1 MEKFES
7 NKFIS
12 DFHQTD
18 WEQILCTEKSDAT
31 FTMNQYLSEIDSL
44 LEIHAPPKKL
54 NKKELTFLT
63 IPWITQDLQ
72 NSITKKNNIYS
83 KFVKCKNQKLKEFY
97 HNNYKTYRNLLSTL
111 LKRAKEKYFTK
122 FFNKYI
128 KNITKTWIRIKSL
141 VSMKHKNNDTP
152 SIIRNDKKYINDPI
166 TIANT
171 FNNFF
176 TSIAETVQSKN
187 KCFRNFLS
195 TKNNDSFIITAAN
208 KEEICKVISSLNINK
223 SCGPNSIPTKIL
235 YLVQDQIS
243 KHLATICNLSFSTG
257 IFSTILKTAKVIP
270 IHKNDSR
277 LEVSNY

>member
-1 MEKFES
+1 M
-7 NKFIS
+7 
-12 DFHQTD
+12 D
-18 WEQILCTEKSDAT
+18 
-31 FTMNQYLSEIDSL
+31 Y
-44 LEIHAPPKKL
+44 
-54 NKKELTFLT
+54 
-63 IPWITQDLQ
+63 TQGLQ
-72 NSITKKNNIYS
+72 NSIKKKNNIYS

-97 HNNYKTYRNLLSTL
+97 HNNYKIYRNLLSTL

-187 KCFRNFLS
+187 KCFRSFLS

-208 KEEICKVISSLNINK
+208 KEEICKVIPSLSINK

-235 YLVQDQIS
+235 HLVQDQIS
-243 KHLATICNLSFSTG
+243 THLATIYFLLF
-257 IFSTILKTAKVIP
+257 
-270 IHKNDSR
+270 
-277 LEVSNY
+277 